1 MSWRKHFTPVDNSGL
16 PLNVQGS
23 GTGEGPGFGANQL
36 SSWLPEVYSGSPNRL
51 MRYLQYDN
59 MDTDTEINAA
69 LDTIA
74 EFGTCLLYTS
84 PSPRDQRGYRMPSSA

>member
-16 PLNVQGS
+16 PLNVQGTNTS
-23 GTGEGPGFGANQL
+23 DGPGFGANQL

-59 MDTDTEINAA
+59 MDTDTEP
-69 LDTIA
+69 
-74 EFGTCLLYTS
+74 LLLRYHCRVWYTRRRT
-84 PSPRDQRGYRMPSSA
+84 PLC